1 MYDVIIIGA
10 GPAGLSAA
18 LYTSRANL
26 STLVMGKD
34 KGALEK
40 VEKIENYFGL
50 PFPVSGGELVENARK
65 QAQGLGAEL
74 LEDEVLGISWNGT
87 FQVACREREYEAAA
101 VIVATG
107 ASRTKGKIPGLTEHE
122 GAGVSYCAICDGF
135 FYRGKDVAVLGH
147 GEYALHELGQ
157 LLPVVGSAI
166 LCTNGQEPE
175 GQVPEGVRVERTA
188 VTSIEGE
195 SLVEAITFA
204 DGSRAAVSGVF
215 VALGSAGAVDLA
227 RKIGVQVEKN
237 TISVNEKMATNVP
250 GLFAAG
256 DCIGG
261 LLQISTAVGEGAQ
274 AGMSAIAY
282 VRRNFRQS
290 PELKTA
296 EV

>member
-26 STLVMGKD
+26 STLIIGKD
-34 KGALEK
+34 RGVLER
-40 VEKIENYFGL
+40 VEKIENDFGV
-50 PFPVSGGELVENARK
+50 PAPVSGGELVDNARK
-65 QAQGLGAEL
+65 QAQALGAEL
-74 LEDEVLGISWNGT
+74 LTEEVLGISWNGV
-87 FQVACREREYEAAA
+87 FQVACKESDYEAAA

-107 ASRTKGKIPGLTEHE
+107 ASRTKGKISGLAEHE
-122 GAGVSYCAICDGF
+122 GTGVSYCAICDGF

-157 LLPVVGSAI
+157 LLPVVGSAV
-166 LCTNGQEPE
+166 LCTNGQEPD
-175 GQVPEGVRVERTA
+175 GQVPENVRVERTPVA
-188 VTSIEGE
+188 AIEGE
-195 SLVEAITFA
+195 PLVEALVFA

-237 TISVNEKMATNVP
+237 TICVDEKMATNIP

-256 DCIGG
+256 DCVGG

-282 VRRNFRQS
+282 VRRNFRTS
-290 PELKTA
+290 GELKTA
-296 EV
+296 EI